1 MIDTGT
7 ESFPMVAI
15 FMPLVDAVCA
25 ESKIAPPLR
34 EIRTLSVGENKLM
47 ERSKEVSKTGRVWLI
62 VSGAM

>member
-25 ESKIAPPLR
+25 EFEIDPPLR
-34 EIRTLSVGENKLM
+34 GDQHFKSRGEQSNG
-47 ERSKEVSKTGRVWLI
+47 EEQGSN
-62 VSGAM
+62 